1 MKRIYGLWWMLCLV
15 VLPLLHA
22 CDDDEGYSI
31 GDFTPPLW
39 ATVRTTGNAFYLD
52 CDVWGTLWPVNI
64 DMGWYEPVD
73 GQRVIVSFNPLSDNY
88 GEYDHAV
95 KILDIRDVL
104 TKPLEVL
111 TAENDAEF
119 GNDAMRVL
127 KEGTG
132 VSGGYFNVWFQQ
144 NMPTE
149 GVKHRISLV
158 RPESDEELM
167 GEDGYL
173 HLQLR
178 YNDYD
183 KVSGIYNPYPS
194 PVSFSL
200 RGLEVPEGSKG
211 LKIHLKSEKN
221 GDVVLTYDFK
231 TDKSLSV
238 SADAFRGVDAAA
250 SLE

>member
-1 MKRIYGLWWMLCLV
+1 MKRFYGLGWMLCLML
-15 VLPLLHA
+15 LPLLHA
-22 CDDDEGYSI
+22 CDDDEGYSV

-64 DMGWYEPVD
+64 DMGWYEAVD
-73 GQRVIVSFNPLSDNY
+73 GQRVIVSFNPLSDDY

-104 TKPLEVL
+104 TKPLEKL
-111 TAENDAEF
+111 TAENDEEF
-119 GNDAMRVL
+119 GNDSMRVL
-127 KEGTG
+127 KDGTG
-132 VSGGYFNVWFQQ
+132 ISGGYFNVWFQQ
-144 NMPTE
+144 NMPTD

-167 GEDGYL
+167 DDDGYL

-183 KVSGIYNPYPS
+183 KVSDVYNPYPT

-200 RGLEVPEGSKG
+200 NSLEIPEDAKG
-211 LKIHLKSEKN
+211 LKIHLNSEKN
-221 GDVVLTYDFK
+221 GDVELTYDFR
-231 TDKSLSV
+231 TDKSLDV
-238 SADAFRGVDAAA
+238 SAEVFRGVDGTT
-250 SLE
+250 SLK